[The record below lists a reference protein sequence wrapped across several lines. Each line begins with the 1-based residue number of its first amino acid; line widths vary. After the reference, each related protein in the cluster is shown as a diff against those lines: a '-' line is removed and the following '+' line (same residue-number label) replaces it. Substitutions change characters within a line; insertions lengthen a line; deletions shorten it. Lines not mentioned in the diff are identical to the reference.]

1 MGTPDFAVPALGA
14 LLHGRH
20 EVCAVYTR
28 PPRPAGRGQAER
40 RSPVHE
46 LALGHGIPVQTP
58 VSLRDQA
65 VQKDFQAIGADIAV
79 VAAYGLILPEAIL
92 AAPAKGCINIHASL
106 LPRWRGAAPIQ
117 RAILAGDEKTG
128 ITIMQIDQGLDTGAI
143 LGAEEID
150 IGPGA
155 TGGALHDRLAA
166 LGARLVVGV
175 LDGLA
180 AADIT
185 PRPQPGEGACYAAK
199 LTPAE
204 GRMDWREPAAALE
217 RKVRALAPRPGAWFE
232 LEGTRI
238 KVLEAE
244 VVVAEVVAAAQ
255 GAAPGEVL
263 DERLTVACGAGGL
276 RILRLQREGRRAQGA
291 GDFLRGFA
299 IPAGTR
305 LALPGGAGEASD
317 GDKGKG
323 QA

>member
-1 MGTPDFAVPALGA
+1 MGTPDFAVPALEA

-28 PPRPAGRGQAER
+28 PPRPAGRGWGER

-46 LALGHGIPVQTP
+46 LALGHGIPVHAP
-58 VSLRDQA
+58 VSLRDEA
-65 VQKDFQAIGADIAV
+65 VQKDLQAIGADIAV

-128 ITIMQIDQGLDTGAI
+128 ITIMQIDEGLDTGAI

-155 TGGALHDRLAA
+155 TSGALHDRLAA
-166 LGARLVVGV
+166 LGAGLVVGV

-180 AADIT
+180 AGEIT
-185 PRPQPGEGACYAAK
+185 PRPQAGEGACYAAK
-199 LTPAE
+199 LTRAE
-204 GRMDWREPAAALE
+204 GRMDWREPAVALE
-217 RKVRALAPRPGAWFE
+217 RKVRALTPWPGAWFE

-244 VVVAEVVAAAQ
+244 VVAAAP

-276 RILRLQREGRRAQGA
+276 RILSLQREGRRAQDA

-299 IPAGTR
+299 IPAGAR
-305 LALPGGAGEASD
+305 LALPGGAGDASN